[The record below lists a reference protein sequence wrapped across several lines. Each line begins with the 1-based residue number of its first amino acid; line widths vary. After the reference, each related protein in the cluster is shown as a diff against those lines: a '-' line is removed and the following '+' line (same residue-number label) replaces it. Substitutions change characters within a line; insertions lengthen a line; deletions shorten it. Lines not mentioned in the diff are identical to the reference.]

1 MKTLLFVLLIVQ
13 SFLSY
18 SQEIDELKNEIN
30 ELLADKEATV
40 GVAILGENPQDTLS
54 INGNVQLPMQSVYK
68 YHLGAAVLHEVDKGT
83 ISLTDSM
90 EITPADLDNELWSM
104 IRRKYPEGA
113 KLPISEV
120 LKYTIANSDNVGC
133 DMLFDLIGGPE
144 KVDTYMHE
152 SGISDIAVKHKEIT
166 IQSDWELQYQ
176 NWTTACA
183 GVLAL
188 RTFYEN
194 KEGQLSEESH
204 AYLWDV
210 MKTSWSG
217 KISMRTYLPEKIV
230 LAHKTGHSGKNED
243 GLTAAQNEMGII
255 FLPCG
260 EPVYLSVFVSNSME
274 EKEVNKQLIAD
285 ITKLTYN
292 HFVSRKKK

>member
-1 MKTLLFVLLIVQ
+1 MKVFLFCLLLVQ

-18 SQEIDELKNEIN
+18 SQEMDVLRNQIK
-30 ELLADKEATV
+30 ELLANKEATV

-54 INGNVQLPMQSVYK
+54 INGNDQLPMQSVYK
-68 YHLGAAVLHEVDKGT
+68 YHLGVAVLNEVDKGT
-83 ISLTDSM
+83 ISLIDSM
-90 EITPADLDNELWSM
+90 EITPEDLDNELWSM
-104 IRRKYPEGA
+104 IRRKYPGGA
-113 KLPISEV
+113 KLTISEV

-144 KVDTYMHE
+144 KVNTYMHE
-152 SGISDIAVKHKEIT
+152 SGISDSAVKHKEIT

-176 NWTTACA
+176 NWTTAWA

-204 AYLWDV
+204 AYLWEV

-217 KISMRTYLPEKIV
+217 KLSMRTYLPEKIV
-230 LAHKTGHSGKNED
+230 FAHKTGHSGKNED

-255 FLPCG
+255 FLPSG
-260 EPVYLSVFVSNSME
+260 EPVYLSIFVSNSKE
-274 EKEVNKQLIAD
+274 EEEVNQQLIAD
-285 ITKLTYN
+285 ITKLTYD
-292 HFVSRKKK
+292 HFMSRNKK